1 MIATLL
7 TIQGSI
13 NLLQHGQSLI
23 VHKEEQHSFAGSGDF
38 MFFSTAKNS
47 KKLSFYPSDV
57 ALGQIFQPSK
67 LHPQSFRAFVPW
79 LTMGATT

>member
-1 MIATLL
+1 MISTLL

-23 VHKEEQHSFAGSGDF
+23 VHKEEQHSFAGSGYF
-38 MFFSTAKNS
+38 PLPKTQ
-47 KKLSFYPSDV
+47 KLSFYPSSCFGTDFS
-57 ALGQIFQPSK
+57 ALKTPSPVLSPQI
-67 LHPQSFRAFVPW
+67 FVPW